1 MSLGNTKSCGSSLVA
16 TTTKW
21 FDLAV
26 PGSRR
31 FSIYLPSKQKN
42 GLAIEN
48 FERVADTTLEILCSL
63 FGGATSYPAKGVFQ
77 GADSSPQKEDIRM
90 VECFCKVEDWEAHS
104 QFLQGLVGILAK
116 LLNQETIG
124 CALDG
129 QILFV
134 DPVSWCSPNEVQLDA
149 DALKSLVYAMMEE
162 QSESSAT

>member
-1 MSLGNTKSCGSSLVA
+1 MAKK
-16 TTTKW
+16 TKW

-42 GLAIEN
+42 GLGIEN
-48 FERVADTTLEILCSL
+48 FETVADTTLELLCSL

-77 GADSSPQKEDIRM
+77 GADGPTQKEDIRM
-90 VECFCKVEDWEAHS
+90 VECFCKIESWNEHS
-104 QFLQGLVGILAK
+104 RFVQVLVGVLAK
-116 LLNQETIG
+116 VLNQETIG

-134 DPVSWCSPNEVQLDA
+134 SPVSWRVHKEVPLDA
-149 DALKSLVYAMMEE
+149 DGLKLLVYALMEKE
-162 QSESSAT
+162 PGGPAT